1 MKRPISTALFYWPI
15 AATAQEK
22 ADTVLLKNGKSATGY
37 LYKME
42 GGKIYMTYFK
52 DTAVYATDQL
62 KSLTFC
68 HSMRNNGRCNGA
80 DTSSAMAATSAN
92 NIVTSFAKNCVAAP
106 QNKQGIATVIFERKK
121 CLGNFRLKLKRIS
134 DNGNQI
140 NLNMAATAFA
150 PGFFYPG
157 KISLGKYY
165 YTYTDASINRTK
177 ECFEIATGAEKKLY
191 YLQKC
196 NP

>member
-22 ADTVLLKNGKSATGY
+22 ADTDLLKNGKLATGY

-42 GGKIYMTYFK
+42 GGKIYMTNFK
-52 DTAVYATDQL
+52 DAAVYATDQL

-68 HSMRNNGRCNGA
+68 HPMLNNGSCNSAG
-80 DTSSAMAATSAN
+80 TSSVIAATSAN
-92 NIVTSFAKNCVAAP
+92 NIVTSFAKNSVAAP
-106 QNKQGIATVIFERKK
+106 QNKQGTATLIFERKK

-134 DNGNQI
+134 DNGNQV

-157 KISLGKYY
+157 KISSEKYY
-165 YTYTDASINRTK
+165 YTYTDAGINRTK
-177 ECFEIATGAEKKLY
+177 ACFEIATGAEKKLY
-191 YLQKC
+191 YLKKS